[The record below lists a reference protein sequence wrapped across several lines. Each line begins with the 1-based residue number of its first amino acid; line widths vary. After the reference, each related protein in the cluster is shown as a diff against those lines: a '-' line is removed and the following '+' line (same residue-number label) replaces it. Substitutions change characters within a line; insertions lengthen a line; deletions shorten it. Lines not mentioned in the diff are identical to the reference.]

1 MFPLL
6 LMGALGLG
14 IAYYLYNNNDSGG
27 IGGGSSA
34 GSGSSWLF
42 GDEGIGGIGGA
53 ATNSDRAMSPAAAS
67 AGAGARSASA
77 TGSAGVGYAGESS
90 GISSVINSSY
100 VADVKKNATVQNYQP
115 LSSSDID
122 YINSQLLNVYGEGSA
137 YNFAKVQNNA
147 TMAATIQNTGINNA
161 GKSLLS
167 IVNADNSYQVYD
179 SRGQIVSSGS
189 AGAFQG
195 SVLLNT
201 GIKSGGSGGSSSSS
215 GGGSSSGAGSSKK
228 AASVSGGSLSS
239 VNITADKASAA
250 RSSSCVKTGT
260 ITGKVGVSSGSSS
273 SSSSSKKGWS
283 TTASG
288 LSVH

>member
-167 IVNADNSYQVYD
+167 IVNSDNSYQVYD

-201 GIKSGGSGGSSSSS
+201 GINSGGSSSSS

-228 AASVSGGSLSS
+228 AATVSASGSLSS
-239 VNITADKASAA
+239 VNVTSDKASAG
-250 RSSSCVKTGT
+250 SSSGVKTGT
-260 ITGKVGVSSGSSS
+260 ITGKVGVSSGSYGG
-273 SSSSSKKGWS
+273 SSSSSKKY
-283 TTASG
+283 T
-288 LSVH
+288 H

>member
-1 MFPLL
+1 MSARSNASGNMFPLL
-6 LMGALGLG
+6 LVGALGLG
-14 IAYYLYNNNDSGG
+14 IAYYLYNNNESGG

-34 GSGSSWLF
+34 GSSWLF

-53 ATNSDRAMSPAAAS
+53 ATNSDRAMSPAEAS
-67 AGAGARSASA
+67 AGAGAGAASGARS
-77 TGSAGVGYAGESS
+77 SS
-90 GISSVINSSY
+90 GGVSSAY
-100 VADVKKNATVQNYQP
+100 VADVKKAATVQNYQP

-167 IVNADNSYQVYD
+167 IVNSDNSYQVYD

-201 GIKSGGSGGSSSSS
+201 GIKSGGSSGSSS
-215 GGGSSSGAGSSKK
+215 GGSSSSGAGSSKK
-228 AASVSGGSLSS
+228 AASISGGSLSS
-239 VNITADKASAA
+239 VNVTADKASAA
-250 RSSSCVKTGT
+250 SSSGGSYKTGT
-260 ITGKVGVSSGSSS
+260 ITGKVGVSSGSSGGS
-273 SSSSSKKGWS
+273 SSPTSKKY
-283 TTASG
+283 T
-288 LSVH
+288 H